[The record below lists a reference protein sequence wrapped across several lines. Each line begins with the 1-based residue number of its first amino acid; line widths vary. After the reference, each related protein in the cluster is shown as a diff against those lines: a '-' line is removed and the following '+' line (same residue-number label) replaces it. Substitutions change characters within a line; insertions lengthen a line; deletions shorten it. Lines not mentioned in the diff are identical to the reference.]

1 MQIPALYLNPSA
13 VLNNHVRMQTDNQ
26 LTNVRESDEL
36 AHFKSR
42 WTAENLETEGV
53 VHVEDKGYFLVD
65 KEHPVISL
73 LQQNMSF
80 LAPDTVMDDA
90 MVDGRY
96 YRLSSL
102 AFNVAC
108 SSVKIYLFDKKE

>member
-1 MQIPALYLNPSA
+1 
-13 VLNNHVRMQTDNQ
+13 MQTDNQ
-26 LTNVRESDEL
+26 LTNVRESDDL
-36 AHFKSR
+36 ARFRGR

-80 LAPDTVMDDA
+80 LTPGTDGRTVMDDA
-90 MVDGRY
+90 MLDGRY

-102 AFNVAC
+102 LFNVAC
-108 SSVKIYLFDKKE
+108 SSVLRVLKYAPCSKN